1 MGIFENEERR
11 SRKRKRRGTV
21 NRLGQRV
28 LTLFALGG
36 LTVGLA
42 GCPAFVNQPP
52 VAIADASP
60 TSGEAPLTVQF
71 DGSASYDPDGTI
83 ASFEWDFDGDGTPDA
98 TTQTA
103 SYEFTAEG
111 TYLVVLTVTD
121 NLGKRDSDALVIT
134 VGSSSIYFASDRTM
148 DLEIFRMDTDGS
160 NPAQVTDTLGPDMF
174 PALAPNGRDR
184 LAFSSVRSTLGNC
197 PDCSFDL
204 FISEPDGTLPINL
217 TPTQTMSHEVQP
229 SWSPDRTQI
238 VFASDKDHL
247 GTAYGLYL
255 YDLSTNQ
262 MTALFVEAGSHA
274 LAPAW
279 SPDGE
284 WIAFASDRDGD
295 FEVYKIR
302 PDGTGL
308 TQLTTDAGADGFR
321 GDFLDTFGGL
331 FANPAPIFRGGISWS
346 PDGTKIVFASD
357 RNGNFDLFTINADGT
372 GLAQVTTHSGND
384 FSPFW
389 LPGGEIAFVSDRD
402 GDLQIY
408 KLNPDTL
415 AVTGPLTTVGFFNV
429 QPASLRG
436 SDRGP

>member
-1 MGIFENEERR
+1 MIFKDP
-11 SRKRKRRGTV
+11 SKRRGIGA
-21 NRLGQRV
+21 RLGQRA
-28 LTLFALGG
+28 LTLFGLGG
-36 LTVGLA
+36 LAVVLA

-60 TSGEAPLTVQF
+60 TSGEAPLTVEF

-83 ASFEWDFDGDGTPDA
+83 VSYEWDFNGDGTPDA

-103 SYEFTAEG
+103 SYEFAAEG
-111 TYLVVLTVTD
+111 TYLVILTVTD
-121 NLGKRDSDALVIT
+121 NLGKQDSDALVIT
-134 VGSSSIYFASDRTM
+134 VGTPSIYFASDRTG
-148 DLEIFRMDTDGS
+148 DLEVFRMDTDGS
-160 NPAQVTDTLGPDMF
+160 SPAQVTDVPGPDMF

-184 LAFSSVRSTLGNC
+184 LAFSSVRSTLGSC

-217 TPTQTMSHEVQP
+217 TPVQTLSHEVQP
-229 SWSPDRTQI
+229 SWSPDRTKI

-247 GTAYGLYL
+247 GTAFGLYL
-255 YDLSTNQ
+255 YDLGTNQ
-262 MTALFVEAGSHA
+262 ITTLFVEAGSHA

-279 SPDGE
+279 SPDGK

-308 TQLTTDAGADGFR
+308 TQLTNNTDADGFR
-321 GDFLDTFGGL
+321 ADFFTTFDGL
-331 FANPAPIFRGGISWS
+331 FANPAPILRGGISWS
-346 PDGTKIVFASD
+346 PDGTKIVFSSD

-372 GLAQVTTHSGND
+372 GLAQITTHSAND
-384 FSPFW
+384 LSPFW
-389 LPGGEIAFVSDRD
+389 LPGGEIAFVSDRN
-402 GDLQIY
+402 GDLQVF

-415 AVTGPLTTVGFFNV
+415 AVTGPLTTVGSFNV
-429 QPASLRG
+429 QPASLRPRESEPG
-436 SDRGP
+436 RGP